1 MLRVRFADVGFFSTS
16 KGAKSMAQAYSG
28 TSNAEDRA
36 KAAASS
42 MADSASDLASKAG
55 QQFDKALDSAQ
66 ATARSMSE
74 QGREASERMQEV
86 AGNMRVAIDKSVR
99 EQPMATLAVV
109 AAFGFVL

>member
-1 MLRVRFADVGFFSTS
+1 
-16 KGAKSMAQAYSG
+16 MAQAYSG

-55 QQFDKALDSAQ
+55 QQFDKALNSAQ

-109 AAFGFVL
+109 AAFGFVLGALWKS